1 MNFDVDRLSRLA
13 GISHE
18 GSKVLSEAS
27 NRSYHDEAALSNER
41 DIQHGKNQLSEMQ
54 ELDRHLTELDAM
66 GEGGAE
72 GPGDGDMEEMAH
84 AEMEEAGHEME
95 EMMHTPEGHG
105 GGHHDMEEMMHKM
118 QERDSDMYERMDD
131 EDMEEGDGIVLEID
145 EAMLRQEI
153 RRMRK
158 ERLDENRLRSAIRGE
173 IQSIFSDLGIES
185 NSDWVYGENKPKN
198 SKEGNVNLGFLGIG
212 FK

>member
-1 MNFDVDRLSRLA
+1 
-13 GISHE
+13 
-18 GSKVLSEAS
+18 
-27 NRSYHDEAALSNER
+27 
-41 DIQHGKNQLSEMQ
+41 
-54 ELDRHLTELDAM
+54 
-66 GEGGAE
+66 
-72 GPGDGDMEEMAH
+72 
-84 AEMEEAGHEME
+84 
-95 EMMHTPEGHG
+95 
-105 GGHHDMEEMMHKM
+105 
-118 QERDSDMYERMDD
+118 
-131 EDMEEGDGIVLEID
+131 MEEGDGIVLEIE